1 MLTTLFNG
9 SVLVPVALDD
19 GMAVREYEQ
28 YRHHL
33 IRLKTALFDAFRIA
47 ALTSKACLM
56 LTIRPL
62 TNESHDDRSNVLR
75 IFLESPSYTEL
86 VEGRSPSAED
96 VEDFF
101 HGKPDA
107 KDAAD
112 KSVFGFYVES
122 EMVGCA
128 DVIRAY
134 PADDC
139 TWIGLL
145 FFSEAHQRRGYGTT
159 ALALINAMA
168 QEWGCRRLQLAAIST
183 NPCGLAFWGREGFE
197 EIRRTTN
204 QRFIGEVIVMER
216 PIK

>member
-1 MLTTLFNG
+1 
-9 SVLVPVALDD
+9 
-19 GMAVREYEQ
+19 
-28 YRHHL
+28 
-33 IRLKTALFDAFRIA
+33 
-47 ALTSKACLM
+47 M

-62 TNESHDDRSNVLR
+62 TTESHDDCANVLR
-75 IFLESPSYTEL
+75 IFLASPSYTEL

-101 HGKPDA
+101 YGKPDA

-112 KSVFGFYVES
+112 KFVFGLYVGS

-134 PADDC
+134 PSDDC
-139 TWIGLL
+139 AWIGLL
-145 FFSEAHQRRGYGTT
+145 IFSEAQQHRGYGTN

-168 QEWGCRRLQLAAIST
+168 QEWGYRRLQLAAIST
-183 NPCGLAFWGREGFE
+183 NPRGLAFWRREGFE